1 MVKRVTSND
10 EILGSI
16 PSGRSAKFLCSFD
29 TYLDSTNRRLYKVV
43 SYILLLYLQNPFV
56 DKTLLEYLK

>member
-16 PSGRSAKFLCSFD
+16 PSGRILKFFFVP
-29 TYLDSTNRRLYKVV
+29 LDADLGST
-43 SYILLLYLQNPFV
+43 
-56 DKTLLEYLK
+56 

>member
-1 MVKRVTSND
+1 
-10 EILGSI
+10 
-16 PSGRSAKFLCSFD
+16 LCSFD